1 MQLVPFALFGAA
13 LMLAPSALA
22 AQAPSGTTHASG
34 AETAAAEFVSAF
46 NALDRARFD
55 PLFAEDV
62 TVFFPSAPFDVR
74 RVEGKA
80 AVLGWFGKFFDS
92 MRERTGKLNIQPAD
106 LEVQDYGATA
116 VVTFHLEGGDNLGRR
131 TLVLRR
137 DENVWKIVHLH
148 ASAEPTK
155 KPPS

>member
-1 MQLVPFALFGAA
+1 MQLVEFALIGAA
-13 LMLAPSALA
+13 LVLAPSALA
-22 AQAPSGTTHASG
+22 APPSISTHASG
-34 AETAAAEFVSAF
+34 AEVTAAEFVSAF

-55 PLFAEDV
+55 PLFADDV
-62 TVFFPSAPFDVR
+62 TVFFPSAPFDIR
-74 RVEGKA
+74 RIEGRT
-80 AVLGWFGKFFDS
+80 AVLDWFGKFFDA

-106 LEVQDYGATA
+106 LQVQAYGAMA
-116 VVTFHLEGGDNLGRR
+116 VITFHLKGGDNLGRR

-148 ASAEPTK
+148 ASAEPLK